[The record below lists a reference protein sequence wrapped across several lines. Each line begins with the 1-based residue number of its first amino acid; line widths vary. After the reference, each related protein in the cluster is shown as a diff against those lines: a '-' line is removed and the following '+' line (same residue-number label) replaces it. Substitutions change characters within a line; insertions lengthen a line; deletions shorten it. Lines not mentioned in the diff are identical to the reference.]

1 MQDQCKKRL
10 VRARSLIYKHGK
22 DCARMG
28 GFLRRKESKR
38 GQMEEGGGEV
48 SDMAGGRPFIQQP
61 VHRILL
67 QHIYCTQT
75 HCVHE

>member
-10 VRARSLIYKHGK
+10 VRAHSLICKHGK

-38 GQMEEGGGEV
+38 GQMGKWRKNGGGEV
-48 SDMAGGRPFIQQP
+48 SDMTGGRPFIQQP
-61 VHRILL
+61 VHHILL
-67 QHIYCTQT
+67 QHIYCT
-75 HCVHE
+75 